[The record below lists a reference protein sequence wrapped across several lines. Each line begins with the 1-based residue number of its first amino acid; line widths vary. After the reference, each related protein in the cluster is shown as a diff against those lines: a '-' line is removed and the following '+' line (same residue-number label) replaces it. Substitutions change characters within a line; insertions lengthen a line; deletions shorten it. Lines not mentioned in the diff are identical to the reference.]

1 MTNVVFALLHVGLV
15 WRYQVNISLSFEI
28 QNIDL
33 VLVSTAFQRLDLS
46 EFEFLFQVCEYF
58 HVARH
63 LIKHWTKIV
72 KSHNKK
78 TIEDFLF
85 FPCNLTRTL
94 LPPMWSPS
102 PSLLSQFKL
111 LRGQLLLEEK
121 MSAPPTGCML
131 LYNLSISPSCLP
143 LHQGI
148 LLPRSLLWPPLFR
161 VLWILHLCV
170 CLLFSHVLYLV
181 LSISIKLLFMLSDQC
196 WYYH

>member
-1 MTNVVFALLHVGLV
+1 M
-15 WRYQVNISLSFEI
+15 NISLSFEI

-102 PSLLSQFKL
+102 PSLLSQLKL

-121 MSAPPTGCML
+121 MSAPRLAACCCCTT
-131 LYNLSISPSCLP
+131 SAF
-143 LHQGI
+143 
-148 LLPRSLLWPPLFR
+148 LLPASLSTKGSSFPGCYCNPLFSEFGGFSIF
-161 VLWILHLCV
+161 VCV
-170 CLLFSHVLYLV
+170 
-181 LSISIKLLFMLSDQC
+181 
-196 WYYH
+196 

>member
-1 MTNVVFALLHVGLV
+1 MSALTVNPSKTKFWCFIGHKRVPKNSPNQRCVLYLGFQWTLDKEKVIIFDNLINWFGFGLYCSSKATFI
-15 WRYQVNISLSFEI
+15 WIW
-28 QNIDL
+28 
-33 VLVSTAFQRLDLS
+33 
-46 EFEFLFQVCEYF
+46 FLFQVCEYF

-102 PSLLSQFKL
+102 PSLLSQLKL

-143 LHQGI
+143 LHQGL
-148 LLPRSLLWPPLFR
+148 LLPRLLL
-161 VLWILHLCV
+161 
-170 CLLFSHVLYLV
+170 
-181 LSISIKLLFMLSDQC
+181 
-196 WYYH
+196 